1 MEPTT
6 TDTPAVTEGAALEA
20 VPSDLPTTSPQIDP
34 GLLIVVAAVVTGAI
48 QALKRSGALSRVP
61 SRWIPVVSLGLAI
74 TGTVAT
80 SLTNGHS
87 LTQSLVEGV
96 LAGLSATGIYEMGKP
111 RTSPEAAS

>member
-6 TDTPAVTEGAALEA
+6 TDTPAAEGTALEA
-20 VPSDLPTTSPQIDP
+20 VPADLPTGSPPMDT
-34 GLLIVVAAVVTGAI
+34 GLLIMVAAVVTGAI
-48 QALKRSGALSRVP
+48 QALKRSGALNRVP
-61 SRWIPVVSLGLAI
+61 SRWIPVVGLGLAI

-111 RTSPEAAS
+111 RTPPEAAS

>member
-1 MEPTT
+1 MEPT
-6 TDTPAVTEGAALEA
+6 VTNLSSAAS
-20 VPSDLPTTSPQIDP
+20 PSDT
-34 GLLIVVAAVVTGAI
+34 GLLIVVAAVVTVAI

-74 TGTVAT
+74 TGTISASVT
-80 SLTNGHS
+80 SGHS

-111 RTSPEAAS
+111 KTSPEAAS